1 MDMTSLLRFYVAAIS
16 TAFFSGLGQTF

>member
-1 MDMTSLLRFYVAAIS
+1 MTSLLRFYVAAIS

>member
-1 MDMTSLLRFYVAAIS
+1 MDMASLLRFYVAAIS